1 MERADL
7 RPALVLTK
15 PLLAATARPKI
26 NRMNTYDKKPAES
39 KPSWRDVLPVHPAA
53 EMFPLM
59 SRDELIELGED
70 IKKNKLRI
78 PLIFWRSKDGVDSV
92 LDGRNRLDAGEA
104 VGMEWS
110 IDELLKTGHYYLEG
124 THDPYAIVI
133 SLNIHRRHLT
143 GEQKRDLIAKL
154 LKVQPEK
161 SDRAIAKSVGSDHKT
176 VAAVRKSNGE
186 IPHKDRTE
194 ATGRKARGRKPESER
209 VSEPAKATPCPCPSC
224 DIPLE
229 EHDAAEVTSKA
240 TPAEELAEQQID
252 NVCANADFS
261 LPPGMPPISSTNE
274 PVDADDLGQ
283 ALNMLLNRPE
293 PMPSFIH
300 AALVAHANN
309 LITRGAPDDWIACAK
324 QVLTALASGR
334 TGVLPF
340 Q

>member
-1 MERADL
+1 
-7 RPALVLTK
+7 
-15 PLLAATARPKI
+15 
-26 NRMNTYDKKPAES
+26 MNTYDKTPAES

-53 EMFPLM
+53 DHLPLLPH
-59 SRDELIELGED
+59 DELVALADD
-70 IKKNKLRI
+70 IKQHGLQVPIVLWGEFTGEGASTRI
-78 PLIFWRSKDGVDSV
+78 VCQV
-92 LDGRNRLDAGEA
+92 LDGRNRLDAMMLA
-104 VGMEWS
+104 GMIETAPNQ
-110 IDELLKTGHYYLEG
+110 EQFFAQEG
-124 THDPYAIVI
+124 IRGCVRFVSSDPIWKDVDKCDDPC
-133 SLNIHRRHLT
+133 SLVKSTNVHRRHLT
-143 GEQKRDLIAKL
+143 ADQKREAIANILKARPDL
-154 LKVQPEK
+154 
-161 SDRAIAKSVGSDHKT
+161 SDRRIGDMVKADHKT
-176 VAAVRKSNGE
+176 VGTVRSEAEARGE
-186 IPHKDRTE
+186 IPHVETRKDSK
-194 ATGRKARGRKPESER
+194 GRKQ
-209 VSEPAKATPCPCPSC
+209 PAKKVNPTKAVC
-224 DIPLE
+224 
-229 EHDAAEVTSKA
+229 AA
-240 TPAEELAEQQID
+240 TPAAALAEQQID